1 MNRFLYAEEL
11 PFFSLLLIFPQIEA
25 ILSHFILFGKQNFYS
40 FLLENNGAII
50 LQAIPMLNKKEEAM
64 IRHFHFFI

>member
-1 MNRFLYAEEL
+1 M
-11 PFFSLLLIFPQIEA
+11 
-25 ILSHFILFGKQNFYS
+25 LFGKQNFYS